1 MKISKKTIIIILIVV
16 AVAAWLLWKRRGVA
30 GLEEVDVSVGGA
42 SSGLDPHNLEDC
54 MTAAFGNDQYASV
67 FRQQVLRVVSD
78 ANRMQA
84 YKDQIMAR
92 AADNGFTYEQQ
103 LVLQGSYQE
112 CYRKDEN
119 GQWVPKDNAHKAYH
133 TKVKERLAAM

>member
-16 AVAAWLLWKRRGVA
+16 AVAAWLLWKRRGTV

-67 FRQQVLRVVSD
+67 FRQQVMRVASD

-92 AADNGFTYEQQ
+92 AAENGFTYEQQ

-119 GQWVPKDNAHKAYH
+119 GQWVPKDSAHKAYH

>member
-1 MKISKKTIIIILIVV
+1 MKISKKTIVIIIIVAVV
-16 AVAAWLLWKRRGVA
+16 AYVLWKRRKGA
-30 GLEEVDVSVGGA
+30 GGLEEVDVSVVGA

-67 FRQQVLRVVSD
+67 FRQQVMRVASD

-92 AADNGFTYEQQ
+92 AAENGFTYEQQ

-119 GQWVPKDNAHKAYH
+119 GQWVPKDSAHKAYH

>member
-1 MKISKKTIIIILIVV
+1 MKISKKTIIIIIIVAVV
-16 AVAAWLLWKRRGVA
+16 AYVLWKRRKGA
-30 GLEEVDVSVGGA
+30 GGLEEVDVSVGGA
-42 SSGLDPHNLEDC
+42 SPVLDPHNLEDC

-67 FRQQVLRVVSD
+67 FRQQVMRVASD

-84 YKDQIMAR
+84 YKDQIMAS
-92 AADNGFTYEQQ
+92 AAENGFTYEQQ

-119 GQWVPKDNAHKAYH
+119 GQWVPKDSAHKAYY

>member
-1 MKISKKTIIIILIVV
+1 MEISKKTIIIIIIV
-16 AVAAWLLWKRRGVA
+16 AVFAYLLWKKRKGTV
-30 GLEEVDVSVGGA
+30 GLEEVDVSVGGV

-67 FRQQVLRVVSD
+67 FRQQVMRVASD

-92 AADNGFTYEQQ
+92 AAENGFTYEQQ

-119 GQWVPKDNAHKAYH
+119 GQWVPKDSAHKAYH

>member
-1 MKISKKTIIIILIVV
+1 MKISKKTIIIIIIVAVV
-16 AVAAWLLWKRRGVA
+16 AYVLWKKLKGA
-30 GLEEVDVSVGGA
+30 GGLEEVDVSVVGA

-67 FRQQVLRVVSD
+67 FRQQVMRVASD

-92 AADNGFTYEQQ
+92 AAENGFTYEQQ

-119 GQWVPKDNAHKAYH
+119 GQWVPRDSAHKAYH